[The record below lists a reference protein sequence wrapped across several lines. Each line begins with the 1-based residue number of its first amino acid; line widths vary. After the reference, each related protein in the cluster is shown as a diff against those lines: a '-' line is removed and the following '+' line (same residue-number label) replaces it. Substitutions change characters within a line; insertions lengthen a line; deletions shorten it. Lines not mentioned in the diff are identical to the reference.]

1 MKIVASLATVAALV
15 IAVPALA
22 QTTSAPKS
30 GATKMSSAD
39 CTSAWTK
46 LDAAKAGSVTQAQA
60 QGVVTD
66 FKAADTNN
74 DGKLTQAEFTA
85 ACDKGLV
92 TASADAGSGG
102 RGMTGNESTAT
113 KK

>member
-1 MKIVASLATVAALV
+1 MKIVVSLATVAALA
-15 IAVPALA
+15 IAVPAFA
-22 QTTSAPKS
+22 QTTSVPKS

-39 CTSAWTK
+39 CTAAWTK
-46 LDAAKAGSVTQAQA
+46 LDAAKAGSVTQTQA

-85 ACDKGLV
+85 ACNKGLV
-92 TASADAGSGG
+92 TASAGAGSGA
-102 RGMTGNESTAT
+102 RGMTGNKSTAP

>member
-1 MKIVASLATVAALV
+1 MKIVASLATVAALA

-22 QTTSAPKS
+22 QTATAPKS
-30 GATKMSSAD
+30 SAKMSSTE
-39 CTSAWTK
+39 CTAAWTK
-46 LDAAKAGSVTQAQA
+46 LDAAKAGSVTQTQA

-66 FKAADTNN
+66 FKTADTNK

-92 TASADAGSGG
+92 TASAGAGSGA
-102 RGMTGNESTAT
+102 RGMTGTEPASP